1 MGEAW
6 APEVVVE
13 KELAVRLIGKQVP
26 EIWMES
32 IKELGEGFDNTIF
45 LVNGQY
51 VFRFP
56 RRQLAENLL
65 KTEAALL
72 PFLQPLLPIK
82 IPVPIFFG
90 EKSKEYKWSFL
101 GYEYLPGDMP
111 AELGKIDRSKLI
123 RPLAEFLKCLHHIPV
138 TKRTDIPVPYDTL
151 ARLDIE
157 KRKPRLIEKL
167 KYLLELNASPV
178 LHKARNYAQKVEPIE
193 VPKRHVLVHGDLHLG
208 NMLVNQNK
216 ELTAIIDWGDV
227 HLGHPAIDLAICY
240 SLIYKEER
248 EAFFAIYGEVDAIS
262 LELAKFKAVYTLVLL
277 LAYASDK
284 GSKKLYEEAIIS
296 LAIALS

>member
-6 APEVVVE
+6 VPEIVVE
-13 KELAVRLIGKQVP
+13 KELAVRLIRKQVP
-26 EIWMES
+26 EILLES
-32 IKELGEGFDNTIF
+32 IKELGEGFDNTIYV
-45 LVNGQY
+45 VNGQY

-56 RRQLAENLL
+56 RREIAENLM
-65 KTEAALL
+65 KTEAVLL
-72 PFLQPLLPIK
+72 PFLQPLLPMK

-101 GYEYLPGDMP
+101 GYDYLLGDMP
-111 AELGKIDRSKLI
+111 AELDKSNRSKLI
-123 RPLAEFLKCLHHIPV
+123 RPLAEFLKCLHHIPIA
-138 TKRTDIPVPYDTL
+138 KLTDIPVPYDTL

-167 KYLLELNASPV
+167 KFLLELDSSPV
-178 LHKARNYAQKVEPIE
+178 LHMARNYVEKIEPIE

-227 HLGHPAIDLAICY
+227 HIGHRAIDLAIVY
-240 SLIYKEER
+240 SLININER
-248 EAFFAIYGEVDAIS
+248 EAFFSIYGEVDAIS
-262 LELAKFKAVYTLVLL
+262 LELAKFKAVYTLVML

-284 GSKKLYEEAIIS
+284 RNKKLYKEAMTS

>member
-1 MGEAW
+1 M
-6 APEVVVE
+6 PEIVVE
-13 KELAVRLIGKQVP
+13 KELAVRLIRKQVP
-26 EIWMES
+26 EILLES
-32 IKELGEGFDNTIF
+32 IKELGEGFDNTIYV
-45 LVNGQY
+45 VNGQY

-56 RRQLAENLL
+56 RREIAENLM
-65 KTEAALL
+65 KTEAVLL
-72 PFLQPLLPIK
+72 PFLQPLLPMK

-101 GYEYLPGDMP
+101 GYDYLLGDMP
-111 AELGKIDRSKLI
+111 AELDKSNRSKLI
-123 RPLAEFLKCLHHIPV
+123 RPLAEFLKCLHHIPIA
-138 TKRTDIPVPYDTL
+138 KLTDIPVPYDTL

-167 KYLLELNASPV
+167 KFLLELDSSPV
-178 LHKARNYAQKVEPIE
+178 LHMARNYVEKIEPIE

-227 HLGHPAIDLAICY
+227 HIGHRAIDLAIVY
-240 SLIYKEER
+240 SLININER
-248 EAFFAIYGEVDAIS
+248 EAFFSIYGEVDAIS
-262 LELAKFKAVYTLVLL
+262 LELAKFKAVYTLVML

-284 GSKKLYEEAIIS
+284 RNKKLYKEAMTS